1 MSASCPTCHHVLPT
15 SKRCG
20 SPALRGEQFCFYHH
34 PTRRPPT
41 RVMPSRIPFDVEA
54 ITDPEALQIALSE
67 VIRRLAGNTLDLKR
81 ASLLLISLQLA
92 KANLAALPRYPFGE
106 PFTRESPSNT
116 ARSAAMDFADQS
128 GLLAIAGLQPTPSVR
143 GH

>member
-1 MSASCPTCHHVLPT
+1 MPASFPTCHHVHPT

-41 RVMPSRIPFDVEA
+41 RVPSRKPFDVDA

-67 VIRRLAGNTLDLKR
+67 VIRRLADNTLDLKR
-81 ASLLLISLQLA
+81 ASLLLTTLQMA
-92 KANLAALPRYPFGE
+92 KANLPSMPTYRSYPAE
-106 PFTRESPSNT
+106 AVFTRDNASST
-116 ARSAAMDFADQS
+116 
-128 GLLAIAGLQPTPSVR
+128 V
-143 GH
+143 

>member
-41 RVMPSRIPFDVEA
+41 RVAPFRTPFDVPA
-54 ITDPEALQIALSE
+54 IADSEALQIALSE
-67 VIRRLAGNTLDLKR
+67 VIRRLADNTLDAKR
-81 ASLLLISLQLA
+81 ASLCLVALQMA
-92 KANLAALPRYPFGE
+92 KANLAAMTANSPVE
-106 PFTRESPSNT
+106 SFTREGASRTLRSSP
-116 ARSAAMDFADQS
+116 DFADLS
-128 GLLAIAGLQPTPSVR
+128 RLMAIAGLQPSPSVP